1 MAKRIDAT
9 MDRYEQTT
17 GDPVLDQALAHPC
30 RRKLTMGDYS
40 ILPLRELP
48 ERERRSPPRG
58 IRIKFWSYFIQNAM
72 RTGAGRH
79 EATLMRASAYVA
91 RV

>member
-9 MDRYEQTT
+9 MDRYEQAT
-17 GDPVLDQALAHPC
+17 GDPVLDQALTHPR

-48 ERERRSPPRG
+48 KRKRRSPPRG
-58 IRIKFWSYFIQNAM
+58 MRIKFWSYFIQNSM
-72 RTGAGRH
+72 RTGTGRH
-79 EATLMRASAYVA
+79 ETTLMRASACVV